1 MYYTT
6 LMLDKP
12 SDEVP
17 SFIDVCRGEIPPQT
31 IEFGNTTLETA
42 FNQIRFE
49 MSKLPSDTKVT
60 DIHIKVMETK

>member
-17 SFIDVCRGEIPPQT
+17 SFIAVCHGEIPQQT
-31 IEFGNTTLETA
+31 IAFGNTTLDTA
-42 FNQIRFE
+42 FNQIRLE
-49 MSKLPSDTKVT
+49 MSRLPSDTKVT
-60 DIHIKVMETK
+60 DIHIKVMK